1 MDVIILLIP
10 LSLVLVGLIAWFL
23 LWAAKSGQ
31 FDDLE
36 GPAHNVLMDDDTPPK
51 PDDTPKP

>member
-51 PDDTPKP
+51 PDDAPKP